1 MTLNLDRRTYRRHLC
16 RLAFS
21 KRTPQNPGNLVLN
34 PTAGTKRGLRLL
46 VVSAPLARGV
56 GGVENPKPDKVMVWV
71 GGVGT
76 STHAPTPQPL
86 YGGGSSALA
95 EKP

>member
-1 MTLNLDRRTYRRHLC
+1 M
-16 RLAFS
+16 
-21 KRTPQNPGNLVLN
+21 
-34 PTAGTKRGLRLL
+34 L

-71 GGVGT
+71 GGVGI

-95 EKP
+95 GKPQTPNPEPGLRHLLETLLAGRVFGL